1 MAGVKA
7 PWWATIYVIVPIF
20 SGFVWLGM
28 LLGMLLWWSVKENEV
43 HLVPMRVRG
52 NLSSFCLLKLMI
64 IAGTSRTLELINS
77 NLSSLPWEQLLLSV
91 LPLSSRLSAG
101 SDTGGQSLET
111 LPGFRRY

>member
-43 HLVPMRVRG
+43 HLVPMDA
-52 NLSSFCLLKLMI
+52 NQH
-64 IAGTSRTLELINS
+64 IAFVET
-77 NLSSLPWEQLLLSV
+77 
-91 LPLSSRLSAG
+91 SRLSA
-101 SDTGGQSLET
+101 
-111 LPGFRRY
+111 Y